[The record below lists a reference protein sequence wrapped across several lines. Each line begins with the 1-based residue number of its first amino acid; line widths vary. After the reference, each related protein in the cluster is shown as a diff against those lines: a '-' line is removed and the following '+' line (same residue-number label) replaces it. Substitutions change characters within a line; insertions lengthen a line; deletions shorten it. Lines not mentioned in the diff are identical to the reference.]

1 MALRNES
8 RIIALQQSSDEKTN
22 METGGGETNRME
34 QWYAADYRSLQDGLR
49 FLRNLHADVADC
61 GLLHLAE
68 DGPLKESI
76 IKGFGPGFYN
86 RLIEWKGMST
96 TAILSAEHLVAMEE
110 DFPYPP
116 DLDPQKSAPKHTE
129 TTKVVPDP
137 RLQWQMVVKLVECE
151 IEHLETLVRTRGQDF
166 REAPQALAEF
176 SPRYYADASRDLH
189 RAVDWF
195 LKLKGSGL

>member
-1 MALRNES
+1 
-8 RIIALQQSSDEKTN
+8 
-22 METGGGETNRME
+22 ME
-34 QWYAADYRSLQDGLR
+34 QWYVADYRSLQQGLR
-49 FLRNLHADVADC
+49 FLKKLLADVADC
-61 GLLHLAE
+61 GLLHLE
-68 DGPLKESI
+68 QDGPLKESL
-76 IKGFGPGFYN
+76 IKGFGSNFYN

-96 TAILSAEHLVAMEE
+96 TAILYAEHSAAMREKFGLISPVA
-110 DFPYPP
+110 DLPP
-116 DLDPQKSAPKHTE
+116 GDPDRPE
-129 TTKVVPDP
+129 TPKVVPDP
-137 RLQWQMVVKLVECE
+137 RLQWQMAVKLVEVE